1 MKILGKRVE
10 VKLANFVWSVLFQI
24 KTKWDL
30 REMKINLLLWLL
42 ISSKMRIQPLKT
54 STDFQSIAGLK

>member
-1 MKILGKRVE
+1 MKIMGKRVE
-10 VKLANFVWSVLFQI
+10 VKLANIVWSVLFQI

-42 ISSKMRIQPLKT
+42 IFSKMRN
-54 STDFQSIAGLK
+54 STPKDFNDLQSIAGLK